1 MRGDMISLSGKMF
14 KFKEDDDPL
23 IKVTAVHD
31 QDQCQIGFQP
41 SNATVLSI
49 ICSVMLQ

>member
-1 MRGDMISLSGKMF
+1 MF

-49 ICSVMLQ
+49 IVLSCYSDKIMIVL